1 MVDIR
6 NMLIS
11 IKALWV
17 KRLLTD
23 NVDNPYKEKWENLA
37 LFIGGIS
44 DKNLLLHKLS
54 KDHFP
59 KSQSKFYD
67 SVLLSWY
74 SFFRSTQAQYKK
86 L

>member
-23 NVDNPYKEKWENLA
+23 NVANPNKEKWKNLA
-37 LFIGGIS
+37 LLIGGIS

-54 KDHFP
+54 KVHFT
-59 KSQSKFYD
+59 KGQSNFYD
-67 SVLLSWY
+67 SVLSWY
-74 SFFRSTQAQYKK
+74 SVFSVNPSTVKK
-86 L
+86 S

>member
-6 NMLIS
+6 KMLIS

-17 KRLLTD
+17 KRLVTD
-23 NVDNPYKEKWENLA
+23 DVDNPYKEKWKNLA
-37 LFIGGIS
+37 LLIGGIS
-44 DKNLLLHKLS
+44 DKNILLHKLS

-67 SVLLSWY
+67 SVLLV
-74 SFFRSTQAQYKK
+74 
-86 L
+86 